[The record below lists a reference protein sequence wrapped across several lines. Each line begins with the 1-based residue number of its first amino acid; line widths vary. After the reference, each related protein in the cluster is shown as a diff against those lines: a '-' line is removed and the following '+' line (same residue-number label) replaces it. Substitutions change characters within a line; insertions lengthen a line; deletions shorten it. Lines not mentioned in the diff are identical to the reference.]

1 MALSY
6 KNVTDQFDKDTSWKT
21 FFGGVL
27 KLCGTFCGFLKFWSF
42 FGVFVNNVGSVVCV
56 WELKLWNSWKIETP
70 NACKNTKQLQKE
82 KEWSLV

>member
-27 KLCGTFCGFLKFWSF
+27 KLCGTFCGFLKF
-42 FGVFVNNVGSVVCV
+42 
-56 WELKLWNSWKIETP
+56 
-70 NACKNTKQLQKE
+70 
-82 KEWSLV
+82 